1 MGPYKN
7 WFGPYQFVEK
17 FFWFLKE
24 ETRDKIADKLP
35 LKPFEFIDRLKG
47 DRKIEVHIDDYDVWG
62 MDTTLSHIIVTMLFR
77 LKENKHGAPYV
88 DDEDVPDNL
97 KSTSA
102 PPKENEW
109 DTDANHFD
117 RWDWVLDEM
126 IWAFEQNKSDWEQQF
141 YSGEHDYEWKD
152 VGDGIGVE
160 MIIGPKDTF
169 KIDHEG
175 MKKHHDRMKNGYRLF
190 GKYYENLW
198 D

>member
-17 FFWFLKE
+17 LFWFLKE

-62 MDTTLSHIIVTMLFR
+62 MDTTLSHIIVPMLFR

-141 YSGEHDYEWKD
+141 YSGKHDYDWKD
-152 VGDGIGVE
+152 VGNE
-160 MIIGPKDTF
+160 MFEMVKGSKDTF
-169 KIDHEG
+169 TVDHEG

>member
-1 MGPYKN
+1 
-7 WFGPYQFVEK
+7 VEK

-47 DRKIEVHIDDYDVWG
+47 DRKIRVHIDDYDIWG
-62 MDTTLSHIIVTMLFR
+62 MDTTLSHIIVPMLFK

-141 YSGEHDYEWKD
+141 YSGEHDYEWKN

-160 MIIGPKDTF
+160 MVKGPKDTF
-169 KIDHEG
+169 TVDHEG